1 MVLESIDSVNHGAG
15 GSNVV
20 PLRPVADN
28 KQHARGGV
36 VKADL
41 DDGYLRLSNTL
52 VDALCRTKLSD
63 RESRVLF
70 AVIRR
75 TYGYGKATD
84 WVSYSQIEEMTDID
98 TDNVSRVIGGLL
110 KRNVLIKDGKK
121 IGVNPT
127 VSSWTDKTAKAKTV
141 NSDSKNSLSILTVKP
156 VYSDSEA
163 VCSDSKNCLDRPLQK
178 KDINTKEIQKISSS
192 HIANAMADMQ
202 VKPDAAIQTPN
213 GKLWGTQ
220 DDLTC
225 AEYIFNKVLIVN
237 PTAKQPNWPDWA
249 NQVRLMRVQ
258 DKRTHHDICKLFK
271 FANSDSFWASNVLCP
286 KTLRKQWDKLNA
298 KLLARSSHETTAIDS
313 AGHNQRYENP
323 TARVFRQLREMAASL
338 DEQNDCQ
345 GGHAGAD
352 PRDEFIQS

>member
-1 MVLESIDSVNHGAG
+1 MLQEQELSVNHDAG

-20 PLRPVADN
+20 PLRPVAVH
-28 KQHARGGV
+28 KQQARGGV

-63 RESRVLF
+63 RESRVVF

-84 WVSYSQIEEMTDID
+84 WVCLEQLADMTGITTSNICHAIKSLTARDI
-98 TDNVSRVIGGLL
+98 I
-110 KRNVLIKDGKK
+110 IKDGRKV
-121 IGVNPT
+121 GVNPI
-127 VSSWTDKTAKAKTV
+127 VSAWQDKK
-141 NSDSKNSLSILTVKP
+141 SHSINGKKSTVKTDNII
-156 VYSDSEA
+156 VDSDNAIVET
-163 VCSDSKNCLDRPLQK
+163 DSVGCQNREIQK
-178 KDINTKEIQKISSS
+178 KDTNTKEIQKISSS
-192 HIANAMADMQ
+192 NIAVAMTDKPL
-202 VKPDAAIQTPN
+202 KPDAAVQTPN

-258 DKRTHHDICKLFK
+258 DQRTHHEICKLFK
-271 FANSDSFWASNVLCP
+271 FANTDSFWASNVLCP

-298 KLLARSSHETTAIDS
+298 KLLARTSHETTANDS
-313 AGHNQRYENP
+313 AAHNQRYENP
-323 TARVFRQLREMAASL
+323 TARVFRELREMA
-338 DEQNDCQ
+338 EQLEQSTDHRGSGNTID
-345 GGHAGAD
+345 AD
-352 PRDEFIQS
+352 YEPVQP

>member
-1 MVLESIDSVNHGAG
+1 MLQEQELSVNHDAG

-20 PLRPVADN
+20 PLRPVAVH
-28 KQHARGGV
+28 KQQARGGV

-63 RESRVLF
+63 RESRVVF

-84 WVSYSQIEEMTDID
+84 WVCLEQLADMTNITTSNICHAIKSLTARDI
-98 TDNVSRVIGGLL
+98 I
-110 KRNVLIKDGKK
+110 IKDGRKV
-121 IGVNPT
+121 GVNPI
-127 VSSWTDKTAKAKTV
+127 VSAWQDKK
-141 NSDSKNSLSILTVKP
+141 SHSINGKKSTVKTDNII
-156 VYSDSEA
+156 VDSDNAIVET
-163 VCSDSKNCLDRPLQK
+163 DSVGCQNREIQK
-178 KDINTKEIQKISSS
+178 KDTNTKEIQKISSS
-192 HIANAMADMQ
+192 NIAVAMADTQ
-202 VKPDAAIQTPN
+202 VKPDAAVQTPN

-258 DKRTHHDICKLFK
+258 DKRTHHEICKLFK
-271 FANSDSFWASNVLCP
+271 FANTDSFWASNVLCP

-298 KLLARSSHETTAIDS
+298 KLLARTSHETTANDS
-313 AGHNQRYENP
+313 AAHNQRYENP
-323 TARVFRQLREMAASL
+323 TARVFRELREMA
-338 DEQNDCQ
+338 EQLEQSTDHH
-345 GGHAGAD
+345 GSGHTIDAD
-352 PRDEFIQS
+352 YEPVQS

>member
-63 RESRVLF
+63 RESRVVF

-84 WVSYSQIEEMTDID
+84 WVCLEQLADMTGITTSNICHAIKSLTARDI
-98 TDNVSRVIGGLL
+98 I
-110 KRNVLIKDGKK
+110 IKDGRKV
-121 IGVNPT
+121 GVNPI
-127 VSSWTDKTAKAKTV
+127 VSAWQDKKSHSINGKKSIVKTDNIIV
-141 NSDSKNSLSILTVKP
+141 DSDNAIVET
-156 VYSDSEA
+156 DSVDCQNREI
-163 VCSDSKNCLDRPLQK
+163 QK
-178 KDINTKEIQKISSS
+178 KDTNTKEIQKISSS
-192 HIANAMADMQ
+192 NIAVAMTD
-202 VKPDAAIQTPN
+202 KPLKLDAAVQTPN

-225 AEYIFNKVLIVN
+225 AKYIFNKVLIVN

-258 DKRTHHDICKLFK
+258 DERTHHEICKLFK

-298 KLLARSSHETTAIDS
+298 KLLARTSHEANTTTA
-313 AGHNQRYENP
+313 AANPARYEHS
-323 TARVFRQLREMAASL
+323 TARVFRELREMA
-338 DEQNDCQ
+338 EQLEHSADHH
-345 GGHAGAD
+345 GGGNTIDAD
-352 PRDEFIQS
+352 YEPVQP

>member
-1 MVLESIDSVNHGAG
+1 MLQEQELSVNHDAG

-20 PLRPVADN
+20 PLRPIAEH

-41 DDGYLRLSNTL
+41 EDGYLRLSNTL

-63 RESRVLF
+63 RESRVVF

-84 WVSYSQIEEMTDID
+84 WVCLEQLADMTGITTSNICHAIKSLTARDI
-98 TDNVSRVIGGLL
+98 I
-110 KRNVLIKDGKK
+110 IKDGRKV
-121 IGVNPT
+121 GVNPVVSAWQDKKST
-127 VSSWTDKTAKAKTV
+127 VV
-141 NSDSKNSLSILTVKP
+141 NSEKPPVKTDNIIVDSDNAIVETDSI
-156 VYSDSEA
+156 DCQNREI
-163 VCSDSKNCLDRPLQK
+163 QK
-178 KDINTKEIQKISSS
+178 KDNITKDTIQKISSS
-192 HIANAMADMQ
+192 HIAVAMADKSL
-202 VKPDAAIQTPN
+202 KPDAAVQTPN

-258 DKRTHHDICKLFK
+258 DLRTHHEICKLFK
-271 FANSDSFWASNVLCP
+271 FANTDSFWASNVLCP

-298 KLLARSSHETTAIDS
+298 KLLARTSHETTANDS
-313 AGHNQRYENP
+313 AAHNQRYENP
-323 TARVFRQLREMAASL
+323 TARVFRELREMA
-338 DEQNDCQ
+338 EQLEQSTDHR
-345 GGHAGAD
+345 GSGHTIDAD
-352 PRDEFIQS
+352 YEPVQP

>member
-1 MVLESIDSVNHGAG
+1 MVQESYENVNDDAG

-20 PLRPVADN
+20 HLRPAAEH
-28 KQHARGGV
+28 KQKARGGV

-75 TYGYGKATD
+75 TYGFGKATD
-84 WVSYSQIEEMTDID
+84 WISYSQIEEMTEID
-98 TDNVSRVIGGLL
+98 TDNVSRLVGGLL
-110 KRNVLIKDGKK
+110 KRNVLMKEGRK
-121 IGVNPT
+121 IGVNPV
-127 VSSWTDKTAKAKTV
+127 VSSWADKPILVKTV
-141 NSDSKNSLSILTVKP
+141 RTDSHQNLSILTGKP
-156 VYSDSEA
+156 VISDGMTVYSDS
-163 VCSDSKNCLDRPLQK
+163 KTCLDRPPQK
-178 KDINTKEIQKISSS
+178 KDINTKDIIQKISSS
-192 HIANAMADMQ
+192 HIADAMADMQ

-213 GKLWGTQ
+213 GKLWGNR

-225 AEYIFNKVLIVN
+225 AEFIYSRVLVVN
-237 PTAKQPNWPDWA
+237 PTAKKPNWTDWA
-249 NQVRLMRVQ
+249 NQVRLMRQQ
-258 DKRTHHDICKLFK
+258 DLRTHHEICKLFK
-271 FANSDSFWASNVLCP
+271 FANTDSFWASNVLCP

-323 TARVFRQLREMAASL
+323 TARVFRELRQMA
-338 DEQNDCQ
+338 EQIEQ
-345 GGHAGAD
+345 AAD
-352 PRDEFIQS
+352 HHSGSHPIDADVEFV

>member
-1 MVLESIDSVNHGAG
+1 MLQEQELSVNHDAG

-20 PLRPVADN
+20 PLRPIAEH

-63 RESRVLF
+63 RESRVMF

-84 WVSYSQIEEMTDID
+84 WVCLEQLSDMTGIASSNICHAIKSLTARDI
-98 TDNVSRVIGGLL
+98 I
-110 KRNVLIKDGKK
+110 IKDGRKV
-121 IGVNPT
+121 GVNPVVSAWKDKKST
-127 VSSWTDKTAKAKTV
+127 VV
-141 NSDSKNSLSILTVKP
+141 NSEKPSVKTDNIIVDSDNAIVET
-156 VYSDSEA
+156 DSVDCQNRET
-163 VCSDSKNCLDRPLQK
+163 QK
-178 KDINTKEIQKISSS
+178 KDTNTKEIQKISSS
-192 HIANAMADMQ
+192 NIAVAMTDKSL
-202 VKPDAAIQTPN
+202 KPDAAVQTPN

-258 DKRTHHDICKLFK
+258 DLRTHHEICKLFK

-298 KLLARSSHETTAIDS
+298 KLLARTSHETTSIDS
-313 AGHNQRYENP
+313 AAHNQRYENP
-323 TARVFRQLREMAASL
+323 TARVFRELRQMAEQL
-338 DEQNDCQ
+338 EQS
-345 GGHAGAD
+345 AD
-352 PRDEFIQS
+352 HRGSGNTIDADYEPVQP

>member
-1 MVLESIDSVNHGAG
+1 MLQEQELSVNHDAG

-20 PLRPVADN
+20 PLRPVAVH
-28 KQHARGGV
+28 KQQARGGV

-63 RESRVLF
+63 RESRVVF

-84 WVSYSQIEEMTDID
+84 WVCLEQLADMTGITTSNICHAIKSLTARDI
-98 TDNVSRVIGGLL
+98 I
-110 KRNVLIKDGKK
+110 IKDGRKV
-121 IGVNPT
+121 GVNPI
-127 VSSWTDKTAKAKTV
+127 VSAWQDKKSHSINGKKSTIKTDNIIV
-141 NSDSKNSLSILTVKP
+141 DSDNAIVET
-156 VYSDSEA
+156 DSVGCQNREI
-163 VCSDSKNCLDRPLQK
+163 QK
-178 KDINTKEIQKISSS
+178 KDTNTKEIQKISSS
-192 HIANAMADMQ
+192 NIAVAMADTQ
-202 VKPDAAIQTPN
+202 VKPDAAVQTPN

-258 DKRTHHDICKLFK
+258 DKRTHHEICKLFK

-298 KLLARSSHETTAIDS
+298 KLLARTSHETNANDS
-313 AGHNQRYENP
+313 AAHNQRYENP
-323 TARVFRQLREMAASL
+323 TARVFRELREMA
-338 DEQNDCQ
+338 EQLEQSTDHHG
-345 GGHAGAD
+345 GGHTIDANYE
-352 PRDEFIQS
+352 PVQS

>member
-1 MVLESIDSVNHGAG
+1 MLQESINSVNHDAG

-20 PLRPVADN
+20 PLRPVAEH
-28 KQHARGGV
+28 KQQARGGV

-63 RESRVLF
+63 RESRVVF

-84 WVSYSQIEEMTDID
+84 WVCLEQLADMTGITTSNICHAIKSLTARDI
-98 TDNVSRVIGGLL
+98 I
-110 KRNVLIKDGKK
+110 IKDGRKV
-121 IGVNPT
+121 GVNPI
-127 VSSWTDKTAKAKTV
+127 VSAWQDKKSHSINGKKSTIKTDNIIV
-141 NSDSKNSLSILTVKP
+141 DSDNAIVET
-156 VYSDSEA
+156 DSVGCQNREI
-163 VCSDSKNCLDRPLQK
+163 QK
-178 KDINTKEIQKISSS
+178 KDTNTKEIQKISSS
-192 HIANAMADMQ
+192 NIAVAMTDKPL
-202 VKPDAAIQTPN
+202 KPDAAVQTPN

-258 DKRTHHDICKLFK
+258 DQRTHHEICKLFK

-286 KTLRKQWDKLNA
+286 KTLRKQWDRLTVQ
-298 KLLARSSHETTAIDS
+298 LSARTSHETTANDS
-313 AGHNQRYENP
+313 AGHGQRYENP
-323 TARVFRQLREMAASL
+323 TARVFRELREMA
-338 DEQNDCQ
+338 EQLEQSTDHHC
-345 GGHAGAD
+345 GGHTIDAD
-352 PRDEFIQS
+352 YEPVQS

>member
-20 PLRPVADN
+20 PLRPVAEH
-28 KQHARGGV
+28 KQHGRGEV

-41 DDGYLRLSNTL
+41 EDGYLRLSNTL

-63 RESRVLF
+63 RESRVVF

-156 VYSDSEA
+156 VNSDSEA
-163 VCSDSKNCLDRPLQK
+163 VYSDSKNCLDRPPQK

-192 HIANAMADMQ
+192 NIADAMADTQ
-202 VKPDAAIQTPN
+202 IKPDAAIQTPN
-213 GKLWGTQ
+213 GKLWGTK

-225 AEYIFNKVLIVN
+225 AEFIYSRVLMVN
-237 PTAKQPNWPDWA
+237 PTAKKPNWPDWA

-298 KLLARSSHETTAIDS
+298 KLLARSSHEANTATDT
-313 AGHNQRYENP
+313 ANPARYEHS
-323 TARVFRQLREMAASL
+323 TARVFRELRQMAEQLEHSADHRS
-338 DEQNDCQ
+338 
-345 GGHAGAD
+345 GGNTTDAD
-352 PRDEFIQS
+352 YEPVQP

>member
-1 MVLESIDSVNHGAG
+1 MLQEQELSVNHDAG

-20 PLRPVADN
+20 PLRPVADH
-28 KQHARGGV
+28 KQQARGGV

-63 RESRVLF
+63 RESRVVF

-84 WVSYSQIEEMTDID
+84 WVCLEQLADMTGITTSNICHAIKSLTERDI
-98 TDNVSRVIGGLL
+98 I
-110 KRNVLIKDGKK
+110 IKDGRKV
-121 IGVNPT
+121 GVNPI
-127 VSSWTDKTAKAKTV
+127 VSAWQDKK
-141 NSDSKNSLSILTVKP
+141 LHSINGKKSTVKTDNII
-156 VYSDSEA
+156 VDSDNAIVET
-163 VCSDSKNCLDRPLQK
+163 DSVGCQNREIQK
-178 KDINTKEIQKISSS
+178 KDTNTKEIQKISSS
-192 HIANAMADMQ
+192 NIAVAMTDKPL
-202 VKPDAAIQTPN
+202 KPDAAVQTPN

-258 DKRTHHDICKLFK
+258 DQRTHHEICKLFK
-271 FANSDSFWASNVLCP
+271 FANTDSFWASNVLCP

-298 KLLARSSHETTAIDS
+298 KLLARTSHETTANDS
-313 AGHNQRYENP
+313 AAHNQRYENP
-323 TARVFRQLREMAASL
+323 TARVFRELREMA
-338 DEQNDCQ
+338 EQLEQSTDHHG
-345 GGHAGAD
+345 GGHTIDAD
-352 PRDEFIQS
+352 YEPVQS

>member
-63 RESRVLF
+63 RESRVVF

-84 WVSYSQIEEMTDID
+84 WVCLEQLADMTGITTSNICHAIKSLTARDI
-98 TDNVSRVIGGLL
+98 I
-110 KRNVLIKDGKK
+110 IKDGRKV
-121 IGVNPT
+121 GVNPI
-127 VSSWTDKTAKAKTV
+127 VSAWQDKK
-141 NSDSKNSLSILTVKP
+141 SHSINGKKSTVKTDNII
-156 VYSDSEA
+156 VDSDNAIVET
-163 VCSDSKNCLDRPLQK
+163 DSVGCQNRETQK

-192 HIANAMADMQ
+192 HIADAMADMQ

-249 NQVRLMRVQ
+249 NQVRLMRMQ
-258 DKRTHHDICKLFK
+258 DKRTHHEICKLFK

-298 KLLARSSHETTAIDS
+298 KLLARSSHETTANDS

>member
-1 MVLESIDSVNHGAG
+1 MLQEQELSVNHDAG

-20 PLRPVADN
+20 PLRPVAEH
-28 KQHARGGV
+28 KQQARGGV

-63 RESRVLF
+63 RESRVVF

-84 WVSYSQIEEMTDID
+84 WVCLEQLADMTGITTSNICHAIKSLTARDI
-98 TDNVSRVIGGLL
+98 I
-110 KRNVLIKDGKK
+110 IKDGRKV
-121 IGVNPT
+121 GVNPI
-127 VSSWTDKTAKAKTV
+127 VSAWQDKK
-141 NSDSKNSLSILTVKP
+141 SHSINGKKSTVKTDNII
-156 VYSDSEA
+156 VDSDNAIVET
-163 VCSDSKNCLDRPLQK
+163 DSVGCQNREIQK
-178 KDINTKEIQKISSS
+178 KDTNTKEIQKISSS
-192 HIANAMADMQ
+192 HIAVAMTDKPL
-202 VKPDAAIQTPN
+202 KPDAAVQTPN

-258 DKRTHHDICKLFK
+258 DQRTHHEICKLFK
-271 FANSDSFWASNVLCP
+271 FANTDSFWASNVLCP

-298 KLLARSSHETTAIDS
+298 KLLARTSHETTANDS
-313 AGHNQRYENP
+313 AAHNQRYENP
-323 TARVFRQLREMAASL
+323 TARVFRELREMA
-338 DEQNDCQ
+338 EQLEQSTDHHG
-345 GGHAGAD
+345 GGHTIDAD
-352 PRDEFIQS
+352 YEPVQS

>member
-1 MVLESIDSVNHGAG
+1 MLQEQELSVNHDAG

-20 PLRPVADN
+20 PLRPIAVH
-28 KQHARGGV
+28 KQQARGGV

-63 RESRVLF
+63 RESRVVF

-84 WVSYSQIEEMTDID
+84 WVCLEQLADMTGITTSNICHAIKSLTARDI
-98 TDNVSRVIGGLL
+98 I
-110 KRNVLIKDGKK
+110 IKDGRKV
-121 IGVNPT
+121 GVNPI
-127 VSSWTDKTAKAKTV
+127 VSAWQDKK
-141 NSDSKNSLSILTVKP
+141 LHSINGKKSTVKTDNII
-156 VYSDSEA
+156 VDSDNAIVET
-163 VCSDSKNCLDRPLQK
+163 DSVGCQNREIQK
-178 KDINTKEIQKISSS
+178 KDTNTKEIQKISSS
-192 HIANAMADMQ
+192 NIAVAMTD
-202 VKPDAAIQTPN
+202 KPLKLDAAVQTPN
-213 GKLWGTQ
+213 GKLWGNQ

-249 NQVRLMRVQ
+249 NQVRLMRQQ
-258 DKRTHHDICKLFK
+258 DQRTHHEICKLFK
-271 FANSDSFWASNVLCP
+271 FANADGFWASNVQCP
-286 KTLRKQWDKLNA
+286 KTLRKHWDRLTVQ
-298 KLLARSSHETTAIDS
+298 LSARTSHETTAINS
-313 AGHNQRYENP
+313 TGHGQRYENP
-323 TARVFRQLREMAASL
+323 TASVFRQLREMAASL

>member
-20 PLRPVADN
+20 PLRPVAEH
-28 KQHARGGV
+28 KQQTRGGV

-41 DDGYLRLSNTL
+41 EDGYLRLSNTL

-63 RESRVLF
+63 RESRVVF

-127 VSSWTDKTAKAKTV
+127 VSSWTDKPAKAKTV
-141 NSDSKNSLSILTVKP
+141 NSDSKNSLSILAVKP
-156 VYSDSEA
+156 VNSDSET
-163 VCSDSKNCLDRPLQK
+163 VYSDSKNCLDRPPQK

-192 HIANAMADMQ
+192 NIADAMADTQ
-202 VKPDAAIQTPN
+202 IKPDAAIQTPN

-298 KLLARSSHETTAIDS
+298 KLLARSSHEANTATDT
-313 AGHNQRYENP
+313 ANPARYEHS
-323 TARVFRQLREMAASL
+323 TARVFRELRQMAEQLEHSA
-338 DEQNDCQ
+338 DHHC
-345 GGHAGAD
+345 GGHTIDAD
-352 PRDEFIQS
+352 YEPVQP

>member
-1 MVLESIDSVNHGAG
+1 MLQEQELSVNHDAG

-20 PLRPVADN
+20 PLRPTAEH

-63 RESRVLF
+63 RESRVVF

-84 WVSYSQIEEMTDID
+84 WVCLEQLADMTGITTSNICHAIKSLTARDI
-98 TDNVSRVIGGLL
+98 I
-110 KRNVLIKDGKK
+110 IKDGRK
-121 IGVNPT
+121 IGVNPI
-127 VSSWTDKTAKAKTV
+127 VSAWKDKK
-141 NSDSKNSLSILTVKP
+141 SHSINGKKSTVKTDNII
-156 VYSDSEA
+156 VDSDNAIVETDI
-163 VCSDSKNCLDRPLQK
+163 VGCQNREIQK
-178 KDINTKEIQKISSS
+178 KDTNTKEIQKISSS
-192 HIANAMADMQ
+192 NIAVAMADTQ
-202 VKPDAAIQTPN
+202 VKLDAAVQTPN

-258 DKRTHHDICKLFK
+258 DQRTHHEICKLFK
-271 FANSDSFWASNVLCP
+271 FANTDSFWASNVLCP

-298 KLLARSSHETTAIDS
+298 KLLARTSHETTANDS
-313 AGHNQRYENP
+313 AAHNQRYENP
-323 TARVFRQLREMAASL
+323 TARVFRELREMA
-338 DEQNDCQ
+338 EQLEQSTDHH
-345 GGHAGAD
+345 GSGHTIDAD
-352 PRDEFIQS
+352 YEPVQS

>member
-1 MVLESIDSVNHGAG
+1 MLQEQELSVNHDAG

-20 PLRPVADN
+20 PLRPVAVH
-28 KQHARGGV
+28 KQQARGGV

-63 RESRVLF
+63 RESRVVF

-84 WVSYSQIEEMTDID
+84 WVCLEQLADMTNITTSNICHAIKSLTARDI
-98 TDNVSRVIGGLL
+98 I
-110 KRNVLIKDGKK
+110 IKDGRKV
-121 IGVNPT
+121 GVNPI
-127 VSSWTDKTAKAKTV
+127 VSAWQDKK
-141 NSDSKNSLSILTVKP
+141 SHSINGKKSTVKTDNII
-156 VYSDSEA
+156 VDSDNAIVET
-163 VCSDSKNCLDRPLQK
+163 DSVGCQNREIQK
-178 KDINTKEIQKISSS
+178 KDTNTKEIQKISSS
-192 HIANAMADMQ
+192 NIAVAMADTQ
-202 VKPDAAIQTPN
+202 VKPDAAVQTPN

-258 DKRTHHDICKLFK
+258 DKRTHHEICKLFK
-271 FANSDSFWASNVLCP
+271 FANTDSFWASNVLCP

-298 KLLARSSHETTAIDS
+298 KLLARTSHETTANDS
-313 AGHNQRYENP
+313 AAHNQRYENP
-323 TARVFRQLREMAASL
+323 TASVFRQLREMAASL
-338 DEQNDCQ
+338 DEQNDFQ